1 MSKMLIRNST
11 YKKLQLLI
19 KSEAD
24 FAESLFLRRFIL
36 SRINCNGGEI
46 K

>member
-1 MSKMLIRNST
+1 MSQMLIRNST
-11 YKKLQLLI
+11 YKKLQSLI

-24 FAESLFLRRFIL
+24 FAKSLFLRRFIL
-36 SRINCNGGEI
+36 SKTNCNGGET

>member
-1 MSKMLIRNST
+1 MSQMLIRNST

-24 FAESLFLRRFIL
+24 FAKSLFLCRFIL
-36 SRINCNGGEI
+36 SKTNCNGGEI